1 MSTPSPVP
9 PPPPAY
15 YQPRPRSIFGPL
27 VLICL
32 GVLFLLRTTG
42 IISWSSLR
50 PWFAHYWPLL
60 LILWGVIKLL
70 EYIWARQRGEPTPRM
85 GGGSIVFLVFFILF
99 AAGFSRTADWDWGQI
114 NPDWDWNVFDG
125 HYDFTDNFAQPLAG
139 GGQIKVLCNQGDITV
154 TASEDGQAHAVVHK
168 RLRSDSQSRADRLNE
183 STRPKFTQQGDM
195 WLLDLTGG
203 DFERGR
209 FDLDL
214 QLPKQA
220 ALSVATRRGNLSVS
234 DREGNVDLATDH
246 GNASVENVKG
256 YATLRL
262 SGDVTVKNV
271 TGNVQIEGSVD
282 DGNISDVNGTL
293 DFNAG
298 YNGNVQ
304 LARVSQRLHLKSV
317 RTDLQV
323 AKLDG
328 EFELGHGDLRAT
340 SITGPVK
347 LITRSNEVHLEDVS
361 GEISVE
367 NRNGAVELK
376 AKAPLGPI
384 DISNFHSGIE
394 LDLPGNAGFR
404 LDAQSTGADVDI
416 SDFSVNVDNSGHV
429 STARGT
435 VGKGGPDI
443 RLRTDHGTIQ
453 IRKQ

>member
-1 MSTPSPVP
+1 MLPLST
-9 PPPPAY
+9 A
-15 YQPRPRSIFGPL
+15 L
-27 VLICL
+27 NALN
-32 GVLFLLRTTG
+32 
-42 IISWSSLR
+42 
-50 PWFAHYWPLL
+50 
-60 LILWGVIKLL
+60 
-70 EYIWARQRGEPTPRM
+70 
-85 GGGSIVFLVFFILF
+85 FLV
-99 AAGFSRTADWDWGQI
+99 SD
-114 NPDWDWNVFDG
+114 
-125 HYDFTDNFAQPLAG
+125 
-139 GGQIKVLCNQGDITV
+139 VLN
-154 TASEDGQAHAVVHK
+154 
-168 RLRSDSQSRADRLNE
+168 
-183 STRPKFTQQGDM
+183 
-195 WLLDLTGG
+195 
-203 DFERGR
+203 
-209 FDLDL
+209 
-214 QLPKQA
+214 
-220 ALSVATRRGNLSVS
+220 ALGPYC
-234 DREGNVDLATDH
+234 NVDLATDH

-262 SGDVTVKNV
+262 NGDVTVKDV

-328 EFELGHGDLRAT
+328 EFELGHGDLRAN

-394 LDLPGNAGFR
+394 LDLPGNAGFK
-404 LDAQSTGADVDI
+404 LDAQSTGADVDV
-416 SDFSVNVDNSGHV
+416 SEFSVNVDNSGHV